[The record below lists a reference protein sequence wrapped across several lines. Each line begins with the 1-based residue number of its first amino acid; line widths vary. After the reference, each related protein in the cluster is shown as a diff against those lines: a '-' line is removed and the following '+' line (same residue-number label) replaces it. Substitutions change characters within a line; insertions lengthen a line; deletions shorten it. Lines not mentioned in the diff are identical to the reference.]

1 MIIVRNRELLIPQAE
16 QYIGTTYDE
25 NADNRQFLID
35 RVTPGGVDLANLV
48 FTLDIEYSN
57 GVKNSVAMTKE
68 IQDEKVVLTW
78 PITSS
83 QLQITGTSFI
93 NLRAVNNVDGL
104 VKWASFKAPVYIEDT
119 IYTPGS
125 YTGDLT
131 ELEQLEA
138 ACALIVNQEAL
149 RVSAENARVSAE
161 NDRAAAEILREQG
174 EADRWADYELAE
186 AARDAV
192 LDAAID
198 DFNNDRSELKTYHDE
213 AVGAAADAETYKD
226 ICETYAG
233 VVIPIFNVDFDDG
246 ELKYNDTA
254 SFTFTVNTSSGDL
267 EYTYLLA

>member
-83 QLQITGTSFI
+83 QLQITGTAFI
-93 NLRAVNNVDGL
+93 NLRAVNNVDGK

-119 IYTPGS
+119 IYTPGH

-138 ACALIVNQEAL
+138 ACALMADQETL
-149 RVSAENARVSAE
+149 RVTAENERVA
-161 NDRAAAEILREQG
+161 
-174 EADRWADYELAE
+174 AE
-186 AARDAV
+186 AAREAAF
-192 LDAAID
+192 DAAIE

-213 AVGAAADAETYKD
+213 AVEAAADAETYKD

-233 VVIPIFNVDFDDG
+233 VVVPIFNVDFDDG

-254 SFTFTVNTSSGDL
+254 SFTFTVNTSSGNL

>member
-57 GVKNSVAMTKE
+57 GSKNSVAMTKE
-68 IQDEKVVLTW
+68 IQEEKVVLTW

-83 QLQITGTSFI
+83 QLQITGTAFI
-93 NLRAVNNVDGL
+93 NLRAVNNTDAK
-104 VKWASFKAPVYIEDT
+104 VKWASFRAPVYIEDT

-125 YTGDLT
+125 FTGDLT

-138 ACALIVNQEAL
+138 EFGLFAYAEEARVTAEYGRVN
-149 RVSAENARVSAE
+149 AENGRV
-161 NDRAAAEILREQG
+161 
-174 EADRWADYELAE
+174 LAE
-186 AARDAV
+186 AAREAAF
-192 LDAAID
+192 DAAIQ
-198 DFNNDRSELKTYHDE
+198 DFNDDRQELKDWHDD
-213 AVGAAADAETYKD
+213 ARAAASEAEEYKD
-226 ICETYAG
+226 ICEMYADII
-233 VVIPIFNVDFDDG
+233 VPVFTVDFDDG

-254 SFTFTVNTSSGDL
+254 TFTFTINTSSGDL

>member
-57 GVKNSVAMTKE
+57 GSKNSVAMTKE
-68 IQDEKVVLTW
+68 IQEEKVVLTW
-78 PITSS
+78 PLTSS
-83 QLQITGTSFI
+83 QLQITGTAFI

-104 VKWASFKAPVYIEDT
+104 VKWASFRAPVYIEDT

-138 ACALIVNQEAL
+138 ACALMVDQEAL
-149 RVSAENARVSAE
+149 RVTAEYGRVNAENARVEAE
-161 NDRAAAEILREQG
+161 TARE
-174 EADRWADYELAE
+174 EAFD
-186 AARDAV
+186 DA
-192 LDAAID
+192 IE
-198 DFNNDRSELKTYHDE
+198 DFNRDRQELKDWHDE
-213 AVGAAADAETYKD
+213 AVQAAADAEEYKD
-226 ICETYAG
+226 ICEMYADII
-233 VVIPIFNVDFDDG
+233 VPVFTVDFDDG

-254 SFTFTVNTSSGDL
+254 TFTFTIDTSSGDL

>member
-57 GVKNSVAMTKE
+57 GSKNSVAMTKE
-68 IQDEKVVLTW
+68 IQEEKVVITW

-83 QLQITGTSFI
+83 QLQVTGTAFI
-93 NLRAVNNVDGL
+93 NLRAVNNVGGI
-104 VKWASFKAPVYIEDT
+104 VKWASFRTPVYIEDT

-138 ACALIVNQEAL
+138 RFGLFTDAEAARVVAENGRVN
-149 RVSAENARVSAE
+149 AENARVA
-161 NDRAAAEILREQG
+161 
-174 EADRWADYELAE
+174 AE
-186 AARDAV
+186 AAREAAF
-192 LDAAID
+192 DAAID
-198 DFNNDRSELKTYHDE
+198 DFNDDRAELKEWHDD
-213 AVGAAADAETYKD
+213 AAGYAADAKTYKD
-226 ICETYAG
+226 LCEMYADII
-233 VVIPIFNVDFDDG
+233 VPVFTVDFSDG
-246 ELKYNDTA
+246 HLKYNDTA
-254 SFTFTVNTSSGDL
+254 SFSFTVNTSSGNL